1 MFFCVV
7 CVMYSC
13 HVDKKGVFG
22 SSYLRSSFL
31 TGLVRVTQ
39 QRFLLSPE
47 SWTGPVF
54 HPGGDGELVCQVLG
68 DHVIGNVGGLA
79 SVEPVDEVAVSAAV
93 GEEGRRPVRS
103 GAGGGEEVGAA
114 GLCACI
120 VQKIARLSTLLHKE
134 STQKKSSVR

>member
-1 MFFCVV
+1 MF
-7 CVMYSC
+7 YC

-22 SSYLRSSFL
+22 SSYLRNL

-47 SWTGPVF
+47 SWAGPVF
-54 HPGGDGELVCQVLG
+54 HPGGDGELVRQVLG
-68 DHVIGNVGGLA
+68 DHVIGNVGGLT
-79 SVEPVDEVAVSAAV
+79 SVEPVDQVTVSAAV
-93 GEEGRRPVRS
+93 SEEGRRPVRR

-120 VQKIARLSTLLHKE
+120 VQEIPRLN
-134 STQKKSSVR
+134 QPKKSQKPQLVR